1 MATRANATA
10 AGSIGERTP
19 AEPTSPVGASG
30 APVLGDDELAWAEA
44 FIRHV
49 CAEIGPRRAGTSAER
64 AAQEL
69 VADELAR
76 LGLEGRFETFRF
88 VDNLYAVLAL
98 HFGVG
103 LVGWAV
109 AGRRPMAGAALHALA
124 GGSYL
129 ADTTR
134 RAEVLRRALPQRE
147 SQNLVV
153 RRPAA
158 SGTPRLRIVTLA
170 HIDAAYTGW
179 LFDPRFV
186 RRFAH
191 KGVHAPWMA
200 RSLGQAT
207 EAELAAAV
215 AAAARATFGG
225 GARPTGSGSRRVAR
239 SLRRAEHLLAL
250 PALIAFVL
258 NAQVVWRDETVPG
271 ATDDLSGVAA
281 TVLLAARLQRGAHP
295 DVEHVFVI
303 TGAEEAGTGGA
314 RRLVAAHR
322 HEWDPATTVV
332 VGLDGLS
339 NGELFWALEGEL
351 RPAPIDAELD
361 AALRA
366 AAASDPRFARVG
378 PFEIPVGSTDAKPF
392 ACAGYPATSIICTDL
407 ELGSPRH
414 YHHPQDTPDALDW
427 VRFGEAVD
435 FAELALRE
443 IVVRRLG

>member
-1 MATRANATA
+1 MATKAKVTA
-10 AGSIGERTP
+10 ARSIDDEAP
-19 AEPTSPVGASG
+19 AEGEVDAPGV
-30 APVLGDDELAWAEA
+30 PVLGDDELAWAEA

-49 CAEIGPRRAGTSAER
+49 CAEIGPRRAGTPDER

-69 VADELAR
+69 VGDQLAR
-76 LGLEGRFETFRF
+76 LGLEGRFEPFRF

-103 LVGWAV
+103 LAGWAV

-134 RAEVLRRALPQRE
+134 RAEVLRRTLPQRE

-158 SGTPRLRIVTLA
+158 SGTPRLRVVTLA

-191 KGVHAPWMA
+191 KGVRAPWMA

-215 AAAARATFGG
+215 VASARAAISG
-225 GARPTGSGSRRVAR
+225 GARPSGPGGRRVVR

-281 TVLLAARLQRGAHP
+281 TVLLAARLQRDSHP

-322 HEWDPATTVV
+322 HDWDPATTVV

-339 NGELFWALEGEL
+339 NGELFWAVEGEL
-351 RPAPIDAELD
+351 RPTPIDTELE
-361 AALRA
+361 AALWA

-414 YHHPQDTPDALDW
+414 YHHPHDTPDALDW

-443 IVVRRLG
+443 ITARRLG